1 MDTTVITD
9 STATSVTNRRYRRS
23 EKVSDALAFQCAH
36 VQEGL
41 ALEAV
46 VVTDDTGD
54 RWVGSGDKRLCRL
67 LSRSANQLVHP
78 TVDAELRI
86 KALRSLRS
94 DLGPADITT
103 YAIRVPER
111 ERFVFVTGVGKSV
124 MRDNGVVGAAGGVK
138 RILGFNP
145 AAPAAEDPQRVLQRL
160 VTDRYHA
167 MLRDDELTGPMPS
180 GLFGMVDD
188 RIYSDVLDRIL
199 EPALDTI
206 VRSGLVSDAL
216 WKRYRWSTRE
226 VAQPDGSWVR
236 LFAPSLREPRTGARV
251 GVLEIEFHHR
261 HDRFDVPFP
270 PALRLRWT

>member
-9 STATSVTNRRYRRS
+9 STVTSVTNRRYRRS
-23 EKVSDALAFQCAH
+23 EKVADALAFQCAH

-41 ALEAV
+41 ALEAM

-78 TVDAELRI
+78 TIDAELRV

-94 DLGPADITT
+94 DLGPGDITT
-103 YAIRVPER
+103 FAIRVPER

-124 MRDNGVVGAAGGVK
+124 MRDHGVVGAAGGVK
-138 RILGFNP
+138 RILGYVTP
-145 AAPAAEDPQRVLQRL
+145 SAVAEDPQRVLQRL
-160 VTDRYHA
+160 VTERFHG
-167 MLRDDELTGPMPS
+167 LQRDDELVGPAPS
-180 GLFGMVDD
+180 GLFGLVDD
-188 RIYSDVLDRIL
+188 RIYADVLERIM

-206 VRSGLVSDAL
+206 VRSGLVCDPL
-216 WKRYRWSTRE
+216 WARYRWNTRE
-226 VAQPDGSWVR
+226 VGQRDGTWVR

-251 GVLEIEFHHR
+251 GLLEIEFHHR
-261 HDRFDVPFP
+261 HDRFDVPFAP
-270 PALRLRWT
+270 TLRLRWT